1 MAVKKRITARFK
13 KLLYNINIK
22 NHEWLQNE
30 ALKINM
36 PYIDGRNYSTNIKK
50 QSRLSADICRCK
62 DIVIDNILNKGIYT
76 FENALFIVNPFGY
89 SPLTGLLVFNTD
101 EPCKVKYVIKG
112 KRNSGDYTNCD
123 ETLTEKHQVPVLGM
137 YDGCI
142 NTIIFYLLDENNN
155 EICQNTIRVRCS
167 RTGIALRNSLQVT
180 KFNKNTSSF
189 LMATGGYSSVNYA
202 FDNNGNIRWYL
213 TMPVHPY
220 GVHML
225 SNGHML
231 IPDKR
236 MRRPN
241 YGNAHS
247 VIAYETDLIGRIHR
261 NIYHTSGF
269 HHWAISKENDG
280 NILMATSSRH
290 DTYMENTIDE
300 IDKNTGEVLR
310 SVNANQLFD
319 STYVTRYDWAHI
331 NAFEY
336 IPEEDAVIASFRNIH
351 TIAKISLKT
360 NEIAWLLANPVFYEN
375 TGQADKVLT
384 PGKGTRWFFQ
394 QHGVKIL
401 EKINE
406 NGVKKIKIALFD
418 NHIANR
424 RPVDYFDNVKKS
436 NLMVFTIDEVNMAA
450 HMDKFIPVP
459 LSITRSNVEFDQK
472 NNCIYAMCANVKD
485 EETDC
490 RARIL
495 GFDYNTNECVTDISC
510 TNDFF
515 VAKFLDFNLAGIK
528 STTSSGMPVTSGS
541 LYRPAATE
549 GLPDGF
555 DKDNFLPSNIKKT
568 ISFSLNGNIL
578 QITCKDHTIKKVYL
592 YNDNNTFVQDF
603 DDTIQLTKIFKEH
616 IYTISIPLTDISK
629 GTYQIGIEYCGPDYL
644 DNSQIQKDEDRNM
657 ENKEITGLFNTD
669 YWIKIQ

>member
-1 MAVKKRITARFK
+1 
-13 KLLYNINIK
+13 
-22 NHEWLQNE
+22 
-30 ALKINM
+30 
-36 PYIDGRNYSTNIKK
+36 
-50 QSRLSADICRCK
+50 
-62 DIVIDNILNKGIYT
+62 
-76 FENALFIVNPFGY
+76 
-89 SPLTGLLVFNTD
+89 
-101 EPCKVKYVIKG
+101 
-112 KRNSGDYTNCD
+112 
-123 ETLTEKHQVPVLGM
+123 M

-202 FDNNGNIRWYL
+202 FDSNGNIRWYL

-231 IPDKR
+231 KKKKK

-280 NILMATSSRH
+280 NILMATSSMH
-290 DTYMENTIDE
+290 DTYMENIIDE

-351 TIAKISLKT
+351 TIAKINLKT

-384 PGKGTRWFFQ
+384 PGKDTRWFFQ

-401 EKINE
+401 EKING

-418 NHIANR
+418 NHVANR
-424 RPVDYFDNVKKS
+424 RPVDYFDNIKKS
-436 NLMVFTIDEVNMAA
+436 NLMVFTIDEINMTA

-528 STTSSGMPVTSGS
+528 STTSSKMPVTSGS
-541 LYRPAATE
+541 LYQPAATE

-555 DKDNFLPSNIKKT
+555 DKNNFLPSNTKKK

-578 QITCKDHTIKKVYL
+578 QITCKDHAIKKVYL

-603 DDTIQLTKIFKEH
+603 DDTTQLTKIFKEH

-629 GTYQIGIEYCGPDYL
+629 GTYQIGIEYCGQDYL
-644 DNSQIQKDEDRNM
+644 NNSKIQKDEDKDGDMGNKNT
-657 ENKEITGLFNTD
+657 ETKEITGLFNTN